1 MVDVARHAR
10 HIALPEVGME
20 GQRRLQASSVL
31 IIGAGG
37 LGSPAALYLAAAGV
51 GRIGLVD
58 NDAVE
63 LSNLQRQILHSTNDV
78 GTLKVNS
85 AKATLD
91 ALDPSVEVVT
101 YPKRLNPANAMSI
114 LDGWDLVLDGTDNL
128 PTRYLVDD
136 ACSLLNLP
144 WVYGSVFRFEG
155 QVSLFNHDGGPS
167 YRDLFPEP
175 PPAEAVPSCSDAGVF
190 GVLPGMVGVL
200 QATEAIKL
208 LLGLDTSLSGVLL
221 LYDAKTMAFSHLSFE
236 ADPNRPPVTSLE
248 NAAALLDEEAW
259 CMRGD
264 EVGLPSQEQ
273 KPPLKP
279 PQIMIHQ
286 ITITEVLQRRNEG
299 WTPFILDVRGDHEY
313 AQVRLRDCNL
323 QIPHNEVLAVLD
335 ELPKDTDILLH
346 CKGGMRSQMAA
357 MSLVNAGW
365 DADRLFNL
373 QGGIMAWHAERPDEL
388 VN

>member
-1 MVDVARHAR
+1 MVDVVRHAR

-78 GTLKVNS
+78 GTPKVAS
-85 AKATLD
+85 AKATLG

-101 YPKRLNPANAMSI
+101 YPTRLNPANAMSI
-114 LDGWDLVLDGTDNL
+114 MDGWDLVLDGTDNL

-221 LYDAKTMAFSHLSFE
+221 LYDAKTMSFTHLSFE

-248 NAAALLDEEAW
+248 NAAAMLDEEAW

-279 PQIMIHQ
+279 PQIMIQQ

>member
-1 MVDVARHAR
+1 MVDVVRHAR

-78 GTLKVNS
+78 GTPKVAS
-85 AKATLD
+85 AKATLG

-101 YPKRLNPANAMSI
+101 YPTRLNPANAMSI
-114 LDGWDLVLDGTDNL
+114 MDGWDLVLDGTDNL

-221 LYDAKTMAFSHLSFE
+221 LYDAKTMSFTHLSFE

-248 NAAALLDEEAW
+248 NAAAMLDEEAW

>member
-1 MVDVARHAR
+1 MVDVVRHAR

-78 GTLKVNS
+78 GTPKVAS
-85 AKATLD
+85 AKATLG

-101 YPKRLNPANAMSI
+101 YPARLNPANAMSI
-114 LDGWDLVLDGTDNL
+114 MDGWDLVLDGTDNL

-221 LYDAKTMAFSHLSFE
+221 LYDAKTMSFTHLSFE

-248 NAAALLDEEAW
+248 NAAAMLDEEAW

>member
-1 MVDVARHAR
+1 MVDVVRHAR
-10 HIALPEVGME
+10 HIALPEVGLE

-37 LGSPAALYLAAAGV
+37 LGSPAALYLAVAGV

-78 GTLKVNS
+78 GTPKVAS
-85 AKATLD
+85 AKATLG

-101 YPKRLNPANAMSI
+101 YPTRLNPANAMSI
-114 LDGWDLVLDGTDNL
+114 MDGWDLVLDGTDNL

-136 ACSLLNLP
+136 VCSLLNLP

-221 LYDAKTMAFSHLSFE
+221 LYDAKTMSFTHLSFE
-236 ADPNRPPVTSLE
+236 ADPNRPPVMSLE
-248 NAAALLDEEAW
+248 NAAAMLDEEAW